1 MNKIHSKVW
10 SPARNQFVV
19 ASEIAACPRGGAPGQ
34 GGRRALLRSRS
45 PALFAALVASGWLGW
60 ASLAQAQA
68 VDCSLTPFNVYNGTA
83 SCMGFQ
89 SAASGTGATAL
100 GSLAHANVLGAL
112 AVGYNSL
119 SNGQNG
125 IALGFQAYTNA
136 VNTIYLGAR
145 TAGGTGATAGGAI
158 GIGTDVTAS
167 GSSAI
172 AVGSLSVSA
181 STNSVAFAN
190 ASSVDANSVNSV
202 AIGYVANVANSNNAV
217 AVGSGATVSGGV
229 HGTAVGWQAFASALN
244 AVYLGART
252 AGAGASAE
260 SAVGIGTDV
269 SASGLYSIGI
279 GLQANASAASA
290 IALGHAS
297 KAQAASTIAFGD
309 SNTVAAGAGTG
320 SIAGGHNSQ
329 VTGGTGAVALGEG
342 QVANGNGAVAIGD
355 PNVSFGTGAVTMGA
369 NNTAAGNAAGTV
381 AANGAVAIGN
391 SNSAIGQGS
400 VALGNAST
408 AATAGGIALGDTA
421 NAVLGNGVA
430 IGANSKANN
439 ANDVALG
446 AGSATAA
453 PHTGVTAQFGG
464 TAAGIANAASGVL
477 SVGAAGS
484 ERQIQNVAAGVISAA
499 STDAINGSQLNTVVT
514 GINNL
519 GTTTASTLGGG
530 ATYNPATGN
539 VAGFSQPINSVSA
552 IGAVTGPTAQ
562 TTVAGALTAL
572 NTNVDN
578 TANIA
583 VKYDAVGG
591 NKITLGATGGAGAGA
606 PVTITNL
613 APAALNA
620 TSTDAVN
627 GSQLFGTNQNV
638 ANITNGKAGPFVSD
652 NSVTAVQPVSSGA
665 NASAGGFGA
674 TATGAASTVLGN
686 QATDNGN
693 ANATVLGQG
702 ASIAAG
708 TSGSNVALGQ
718 GSTVTAA
725 AVPTTGATIGGTAY
739 TFAGGAPTGV
749 VSVGSAGNDRQITNV
764 AAGQL
769 SGASTDAVNGSQLF
783 ATNQQVTANSTAISN
798 INNGGGI
805 KYFHANSTLADSN
818 AAGADSIA
826 VGPVANAYGNS
837 SIAQGLN
844 AVAGVSGTPATAND
858 IALGNAAKATGGNSI
873 AQGTGATA
881 NSAGAIA
888 IGQAAT
894 ATGGK
899 AVSIGVGNTASGNG
913 AVAIGDP
920 NSAIGTGAITM
931 GANNTA
937 NGQGAVALGNA
948 NTATGQGSVALG
960 NTSNAAAAGAV
971 ALGDTAV
978 ANNANDVALGSHSTT
993 AAPHTGATA
1002 QFGGTAAGV
1011 EAAASTNGV
1020 VSVGAAGTERQIQN
1034 VAAGVISA
1042 TSTDAIN
1049 GSQLNSVVTGINN
1062 LGTTTASTLG
1072 GGATY
1077 NPATGNVA
1085 GFSQPIN
1092 SVSVTGAVTG
1102 PTAQTTVAGALT
1114 ALNTNID
1121 NTANIAVKYDAVG
1134 GSKITLGATGGAG
1147 AGAPVTITNLAPAAL
1162 NATSTD
1168 AVNGSQLYALTSGK
1182 TGPFV
1187 SDNSVTAVQPVSSG
1201 ANASAG
1207 GFGATATGAASTVL
1221 GNQATDNGNANATVL
1236 GQGASIAAGTTGS
1249 NVALG
1254 QGSTVTTAAVPT
1266 TGATIGGTAYTF
1278 AGGAPAGVVSVGSA
1292 GTERQITNVAAGQ
1305 LSGASTDAV
1314 NGSQLFAT
1322 NQQVTANT
1330 TAITNINNGGGIKYF
1345 HANSTLADS
1354 TATGTDSVA
1363 VGPTANATATDAMAL
1378 GHGSAATNAGAVALG
1393 AGSTTAA
1400 AVVTTG
1406 TTINGTAYNY
1416 VGIAP
1421 TSTVSVGSVGNER
1434 TITNVA
1440 AGRVSGASTDAVN
1453 GSQLFAT
1460 DTAVNSLGNTVNN
1473 ITNGKAGPF
1482 VSDNSVTAVQPVS
1495 SGANASAGGFGA
1507 TATGAASTVLGNQ
1520 ATDNGNANA
1529 TVLGQGASIAAGT
1542 TGSNVA
1548 LGQGSTVTAAAV
1560 PTTGATIGG
1569 TAYTF
1574 AGGAPAGVV
1583 SVGSAG
1589 NERQITN
1596 VAAGQLSGASTDAV
1610 NGSQLFATNQQV
1622 TANTTAISN
1631 INNGGGIKYFHANS
1645 TLADSTATGTDSVAV
1660 GPTANATAADAMAL
1674 GHGATAANAGAVAL
1688 GAGSTTAAAVA
1699 TTGATING
1707 TAYAFAGTTPAST
1720 VSVGSVGNERTIT
1733 NVAAGQLNTNSTDA
1747 VNGSQL
1753 NATNLA
1759 IAASKSHYYSVND
1772 GGTQGGNYNNNGATG
1787 VDALAAG
1794 VGSSAAAASDVAIGN
1809 LAAASGGSS
1818 IAIGNGAQASGANSI
1833 SIGTGNVVSGAS
1845 SVAIGDPTTITG
1857 TGSFSVGNNNN
1868 IASNNTF
1875 VFGSNVTV
1883 PTGFNGSVVL
1893 GNGSA
1898 AAAAHP
1904 VSSGTVNGTTYGG
1917 FAGTTPASTVSV
1929 GAVGAERQITNVA
1942 AGQLTATS
1950 TDAVNGSQ
1958 LYSVANGL
1966 GTAINNLTTIVNA
1979 NQFPIASS
1987 EGKAFTGAI
1996 GAAGSNSLGMGTNAV
2011 ATGQNATAAGQ
2022 GSVANQANTT
2032 ALGQGAQATAANSTA
2047 LGQGAVAGT
2056 GNSVAIGSASTTT
2069 AAVATAGTTI
2079 RGTSYSFAGGAPVG
2093 TVSVGSAGNERQI
2106 QNVAAGQLSAT
2117 STDAINGSQLYAT
2130 NSAINNL
2137 TNVVASTQ
2145 TKYYSV
2151 NSSGGGN
2158 VNNDGATGA
2167 DAIAAGK
2174 NATASGANAVAMG
2187 AGASVTASNGVAIG
2201 AGAAADRA
2209 GLGGAKESFSNTAVA
2224 STQGAVSVGSAGN
2237 ERQITNVAGGTQAT
2251 DAVNVRQLQAVQS
2264 GGVHYDT
2271 NTDGSTN
2278 YSSVTMGNGGSS
2290 PVAIHNV
2297 EAGTAATD
2305 AVNVSQLNTGLSG
2318 AVQQANQH
2326 ADGLAMQLQNNI
2338 NDVAKKAYAGVA
2350 AAMSMES
2357 APYVAGKITY
2367 SAGYGYYQN
2376 QNAIGVSLRRTA
2388 DNGRWSLSGGVSGT
2402 TSGGVAARLAVSGVL
2417 N

>member
-45 PALFAALVASGWLGW
+45 PAVFAALVASGWLGW

-68 VDCSLTPFNVYNGTA
+68 QAVDCSTAPYNFYNGTA

-89 SAASGTGATAL
+89 SAATGVGATAL
-100 GSLAHANVLGAL
+100 GSLAHANVLGGL
-112 AVGYNSL
+112 AVGYNAL
-119 SNGQNG
+119 SNAQNG
-125 IALGFQAYTNA
+125 ISLGFQAYTNA
-136 VNTIYLGAR
+136 INSIYLGAR
-145 TAGGTGATAGGAI
+145 TAAGTGALAGGAI

-167 GSSAI
+167 GPNSVALGTLAI
-172 AVGSLSVSA
+172 GAG
-181 STNSVAFAN
+181 TNSVAVAN
-190 ASSVDANSVNSV
+190 SSSVDANSVNSI
-202 AIGYVANVANSNNAV
+202 AIGYLTKVTNSNNAV
-217 AVGSGATVSGGV
+217 ALGSGSLVSGGT
-229 HGTAVGWQAFASALN
+229 HGTAVGWQAYASALN

-252 AGAGASAE
+252 AGTGASAE

-269 SASGLYSIGI
+269 SASGIYSIGMGLGAKASQGDAIAI
-279 GLQANASAASA
+279 GRQAVATGINSIYLGSLQSGIAGSGATANNAIAVGTDITASGVGALALGNFTVASGVNSVALGASSATASDALSMGRQANASAANTIA
-290 IALGHAS
+290 IGLAS
-297 KAQAASTIAFGD
+297 TAQAASTIAFGD
-309 SNTVAAGAGTG
+309 SNTVAAAAGTGSIAGGHNSQVKGGTGAVALGEGQTVTGNGAVAIGDPNVSNGNGAVTMGANNVAAGDAAGATAAAGAVAIGNNNQAIGQGSVALGNASKALAAGALALGDTATANNAKDVALGSGSTTVTAVGTGSITIGGTVYNFAGTNPTSTVSVGAVGSERTITNVAAGRISDTSTDAINGSQLYATNQAVQAIAASTPLHYYSVNDAGTQQANYINNGATGNNSVAAGVAASASGNRSIAMGFQTQASATQALAIGDGATASGSQATALGVGAVSSGVSGSTAVGANSIASGVNSVAAGVFSSATGATSAAFGPGALAAAARSTAFGPSAQANAASTVSFGDTSVVAAAAGPG

-355 PNVSFGTGAVTMGA
+355 PNSAIGTGAVTVGA
-369 NNTAAGNAAGTV
+369 NNTS
-381 AANGAVAIGN
+381 NGQGAIALGN
-391 SNSAIGQGS
+391 SNSATGQGS
-400 VALGNAST
+400 IALGNAST
-408 AATAGGIALGDTA
+408 AAVAGGIALGDTA
-421 NAVLGNGVA
+421 NAALGNGVA
-430 IGANSKANN
+430 IGANSIAGN

-446 AGSATAA
+446 AGSTTAA

-464 TAAGIANAASGVL
+464 TAAGIANAASGV
-477 SVGAAGS
+477 
-484 ERQIQNVAAGVISAA
+484 
-499 STDAINGSQLNTVVT
+499 
-514 GINNL
+514 
-519 GTTTASTLGGG
+519 
-530 ATYNPATGN
+530 
-539 VAGFSQPINSVSA
+539 
-552 IGAVTGPTAQ
+552 
-562 TTVAGALTAL
+562 
-572 NTNVDN
+572 
-578 TANIA
+578 
-583 VKYDAVGG
+583 
-591 NKITLGATGGAGAGA
+591 
-606 PVTITNL
+606 
-613 APAALNA
+613 
-620 TSTDAVN
+620 
-627 GSQLFGTNQNV
+627 
-638 ANITNGKAGPFVSD
+638 
-652 NSVTAVQPVSSGA
+652 
-665 NASAGGFGA
+665 
-674 TATGAASTVLGN
+674 
-686 QATDNGN
+686 
-693 ANATVLGQG
+693 
-702 ASIAAG
+702 
-708 TSGSNVALGQ
+708 
-718 GSTVTAA
+718 
-725 AVPTTGATIGGTAY
+725 
-739 TFAGGAPTGV
+739 
-749 VSVGSAGNDRQITNV
+749 
-764 AAGQL
+764 
-769 SGASTDAVNGSQLF
+769 
-783 ATNQQVTANSTAISN
+783 
-798 INNGGGI
+798 
-805 KYFHANSTLADSN
+805 
-818 AAGADSIA
+818 
-826 VGPVANAYGNS
+826 
-837 SIAQGLN
+837 
-844 AVAGVSGTPATAND
+844 
-858 IALGNAAKATGGNSI
+858 
-873 AQGTGATA
+873 
-881 NSAGAIA
+881 
-888 IGQAAT
+888 
-894 ATGGK
+894 
-899 AVSIGVGNTASGNG
+899 
-913 AVAIGDP
+913 
-920 NSAIGTGAITM
+920 
-931 GANNTA
+931 
-937 NGQGAVALGNA
+937 
-948 NTATGQGSVALG
+948 
-960 NTSNAAAAGAV
+960 
-971 ALGDTAV
+971 
-978 ANNANDVALGSHSTT
+978 
-993 AAPHTGATA
+993 
-1002 QFGGTAAGV
+1002 
-1011 EAAASTNGV
+1011 
-1020 VSVGAAGTERQIQN
+1020 VSVGAGGSERQIQN

-1049 GSQLNSVVTGINN
+1049 GSQLNTVVTGINN
-1062 LGTTTASTLG
+1062 LGTTTAGTLG
-1072 GGATY
+1072 GGAAY
-1077 NPATGNVA
+1077 DPATGNVA

-1092 SVSVTGAVTG
+1092 TVSATGAVTG

-1114 ALNTNID
+1114 ALNTNVD

-1162 NATSTD
+1162 NPTSTD
-1168 AVNGSQLYALTSGK
+1168 AVNGSQLYGTNQNVTNLTDGK
-1182 TGPFV
+1182 IGPFV

-1207 GFGATATGAASTVL
+1207 GFGATATGAASTVV

-1236 GQGASIAAGTTGS
+1236 GQGASIAAGTAGS

-1254 QGSTVTTAAVPT
+1254 QGSTVAAAAVPT

-1292 GTERQITNVAAGQ
+1292 GNERQITNVAAGQ
-1305 LSGASTDAV
+1305 LSGTSTDAV

-1322 NQQVTANT
+1322 NTQVTANT

-1345 HANSTLADS
+1345 HASSTLADS

-1363 VGPTANATATDAMAL
+1363 VGPTANASATDAMAL
-1378 GHGSAATNAGAVALG
+1378 GHGSAATNVGAVALG
-1393 AGSTTAA
+1393 AGSTTTA

-1416 VGIAP
+1416 AGTAP
-1421 TSTVSVGSVGNER
+1421 TSTVSIGNVGNER

-1440 AGRVSGASTDAVN
+1440 AGQVSGTSTDAVN

-1460 DTAVNSLGNTVNN
+1460 DTAVTSLGNTVNN

-1507 TATGAASTVLGNQ
+1507 TATGAASTVVGNQ

-1542 TGSNVA
+1542 AGSNVA
-1548 LGQGSTVTAAAV
+1548 LGQGSTVAAAAV

-1596 VAAGQLSGASTDAV
+1596 VAAGQLSGTSTDAV
-1610 NGSQLFATNQQV
+1610 NGSQLFATNTQV
-1622 TANTTAISN
+1622 TANTTAITN
-1631 INNGGGIKYFHANS
+1631 INNGGGIKYFHASS

-1660 GPTANATAADAMAL
+1660 GPTANASATDAMAL
-1674 GHGATAANAGAVAL
+1674 GHGSAATNAGAVAL

-1707 TAYAFAGTTPAST
+1707 TTYAFAGAAPTST

-1733 NVAAGQLNTNSTDA
+1733 NVAAGQLSTSSTDA

-1759 IAASKSHYYSVND
+1759 IAASKTHYYSVND

-1794 VGSSAAAASDVAIGN
+1794 VGSSAAALNDVAIGN

-1818 IAIGNGAQASGANSI
+1818 IAIGDGAQASGANSI
-1833 SIGTGNVVSGAS
+1833 SIGTGNIVSGAS

-1883 PTGFNGSVVL
+1883 PTGFDGSVVL
-1893 GNGSA
+1893 GSGSA
-1898 AAAAHP
+1898 AAAANP

-1917 FAGTTPASTVSV
+1917 FAGATPTSTVSV

-1950 TDAVNGSQ
+1950 TDAINGSQ
-1958 LYSVANGL
+1958 LYSVASGL
-1966 GTAINNLTTIVNA
+1966 GTAISNLSTVVNA

-1987 EGKAFTGAI
+1987 EGKAFSGAI

-2056 GNSVAIGSASTTT
+2056 GNSVAIGSASATT

-2079 RGTSYSFAGGAPVG
+2079 RGTAYSFAGGAPVG

-2137 TNVVASTQ
+2137 TNVVTSTQ
-2145 TKYYSV
+2145 VKYYSD

-2167 DAIAAGK
+2167 DAMAMGK
-2174 NATASGANAVAMG
+2174 NTTATATNAVAMG
-2187 AGASVTASNGVAIG
+2187 PGASATASNGVAIG
-2201 AGAAADRA
+2201 AGSTADRA
-2209 GLGGAKESFSNTAVA
+2209 GLGGAKESFSNAAVA

-2251 DAVNVRQLQAVQS
+2251 DAVNVRQLQAVQA

-2305 AVNVSQLNTGLSG
+2305 AVNVSQLNTGLSS

-2357 APYVAGKITY
+2357 APYVPGKITY

-2376 QNAIGVSLRRTA
+2376 QNAIGISLRRTA
-2388 DNGRWSLSGGVSGT
+2388 DNGRWALSGGVSGT